1 MNENLDEKLQT
12 SGIPETD
19 NWAGETCLIDMD
31 LPPEFSWGR
40 MAETRMMQFESALS
54 DPTIESSAD
63 GDEDERFGASFY
75 VVDEIYISSSEE
87 S

>member
-1 MNENLDEKLQT
+1 MNENLNENLRASAT
-12 SGIPETD
+12 PGAN

-40 MAETRMMQFESALS
+40 LAETRMMQFEAALS
-54 DPTIESSAD
+54 EETIESSAD
-63 GDEDERFGASFY
+63 DDADEKVYASFY
-75 VVDEIYISSSEE
+75 VVDEVYLSSSED